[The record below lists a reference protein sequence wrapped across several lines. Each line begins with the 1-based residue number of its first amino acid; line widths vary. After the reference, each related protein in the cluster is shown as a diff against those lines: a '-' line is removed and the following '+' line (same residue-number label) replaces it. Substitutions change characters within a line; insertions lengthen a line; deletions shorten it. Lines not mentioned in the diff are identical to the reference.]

1 MCRASYIR
9 DCSEG
14 DVVNEIFQEF
24 LTFFGLNEL
33 HFENL
38 QELIEWLIPAIIALV
53 LCLAVFGV
61 IKAIV
66 STLFNSKLFR

>member
-1 MCRASYIR
+1 MN
-9 DCSEG
+9 
-14 DVVNEIFQEF
+14 VIFQEF
-24 LTFFGLNEL
+24 IEFFGLTEL

-38 QELIEWLIPAIIALV
+38 QELIEWLIPAVIALV
-53 LCLAVFGV
+53 LCLAAFGI